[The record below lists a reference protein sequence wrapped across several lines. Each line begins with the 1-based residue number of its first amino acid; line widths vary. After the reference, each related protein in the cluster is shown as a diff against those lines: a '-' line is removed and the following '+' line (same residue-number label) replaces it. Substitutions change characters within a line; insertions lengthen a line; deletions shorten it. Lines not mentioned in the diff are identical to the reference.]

1 MGTLVGS
8 EPARDDIALLIVRR
22 HAGREA
28 DADA

>member
-1 MGTLVGS
+1 MGALVGN

-22 HAGREA
+22 HARVEG